1 MRRYT
6 GQTNGH
12 TGGTNEFH
20 LDVPPMPIW
29 QNSPMHVQLIPTNL
43 TGLDHLI
50 NTNGEQIDRKEI
62 FFSSSFLYQRF
73 LS

>member
-1 MRRYT
+1 MRRCV

-20 LDVPPMPIW
+20 LDLPPVPMW
-29 QNSPMHVQLIPTNL
+29 QNSPMHLQLIPTNL

-50 NTNGEQIDRKEI
+50 NTSGDQIDRKKI
-62 FFSSSFLYQRF
+62 LFHSLSKF
-73 LS
+73 LSLI